1 MSLTAFT
8 DADWAGNPVDRCSTM
23 AFLVFLGNNLITWSS
38 KKQSTVACSST
49 EAEYWSLVVGATE
62 LAWLQMLLCDFG
74 IFLNSPPIICC
85 DNLSAISLASN
96 PVFHARTKHVE
107 IDYHFVR
114 ECVIRGDLKVQYI
127 PIEDQLADLLTKAL
141 PSPRFLLLSNKLL
154 YSSRLHAFEGG

>member
-1 MSLTAFT
+1 
-8 DADWAGNPVDRCSTM
+8 
-23 AFLVFLGNNLITWSS
+23 
-38 KKQSTVACSST
+38 
-49 EAEYWSLVVGATE
+49 
-62 LAWLQMLLCDFG
+62 MLLCDFG
-74 IFLNSPPIICC
+74 IFLNFPPIIWC

-114 ECVIRGDLKVQYI
+114 ECVIRGDLKFQYI

-154 YSSRLHAFEGG
+154 HSSRLHAFEGG